1 MVVPVTSTAAL
12 TAATLPYVLK
22 LAEHGPRQAVLEDP
36 ALAHG
41 VQVSEGVITHEA
53 LAESLGR
60 PFVPVREALP
70 A

>member
-1 MVVPVTSTAAL
+1 MPVTATAAL

-22 LAEHGPRQAVLEDP
+22 LAELGPRRAVLEDA

-41 VQVSEGVITHEA
+41 VQVSEGAVTHEA